1 MRRYFAIR
9 FLNRLR
15 PASHVVPQLV
25 GSEVIGVEPSA
36 RFETD
41 DAQTSTRERK
51 CGNASDCAQTD
62 DDDIGP
68 GQVRGHGDNSCS
80 RLALA
85 GFFPEN
91 IA

>member
-1 MRRYFAIR
+1 MCGDFTIR
-9 FLNRLR
+9 LLDGLR
-15 PASHVVPQLV
+15 PASHVVPQFV
-25 GSEVIGVEPSA
+25 GSEVVRVEPSA

-41 DAQTSTRERK
+41 DAYASARERK
-51 CGNASDCAQTD
+51 RSNAPDSAETD
-62 DDDIGP
+62 DDDVGF
-68 GQVRGHGDNSCS
+68 GQVRGHGDNSGS